1 MPKIIPCGIIE
12 ECVKLLD
19 KEKEFVLSLDGK
31 QLIPGLLNE
40 SEGDVNLWGYE
51 GPPSLKE
58 NFECLDRH
66 QDIILDVVS
75 KASIDDNT
83 IDDYC
88 ADLKLI
94 VQITT
99 KRICDLRQM
108 KVRQEQLRSRFKRKI
123 SANPGIGSRYE
134 VAFSEIDAFIR

>member
-1 MPKIIPCGIIE
+1 MLKIIPCGIIE
-12 ECVKLLD
+12 ESVKLLD
-19 KEKEFVLSLDGK
+19 KEKEFVLSIDGK

-58 NFECLDRH
+58 NLERLDRH
-66 QDIILDVVS
+66 QDVILDVVS
-75 KASIDDNT
+75 KASVDDNS

-88 ADLKLI
+88 TDLKLI

-99 KRICDLRQM
+99 KRIHDLRQV
-108 KVRQEQLRSRFKRKI
+108 KVRQEQLQSRFTRKI
-123 SANPGIGSRYE
+123 GAYPGIGSRYE